1 MDECKPLG
9 GGGGSGGIAAQMTA
23 QINGQ
28 AGRAPPGQDF
38 SKMDSGRG
46 GMDSGGYYGWG
57 LEYIMPTASCPPLH
71 VSHLGPRVSRMP
83 SYSDCQEDRGSAKM
97 SFIGAKVLEGVPK
110 GVSAASTKVRSA
122 KVTR

>member
-1 MDECKPLG
+1 VDECKPLG

-46 GMDSGGYYGWG
+46 GMDAGKYYGWG
-57 LEYIMPTASCPPLH
+57 PSIPPPHPSRPLQTPPD
-71 VSHLGPRVSRMP
+71 SRQDPLGS
-83 SYSDCQEDRGSAKM
+83 
-97 SFIGAKVLEGVPK
+97 
-110 GVSAASTKVRSA
+110 
-122 KVTR
+122 